1 MSAPARCEMPN
12 TAQSEARERA
22 KTAIPMPSSY
32 LNLQAHTAG
41 DAEAGALIQRL
52 RTLPEAEA
60 LRCYAGCPHTGNG
73 SCAGT

>member
-1 MSAPARCEMPN
+1 
-12 TAQSEARERA
+12 
-22 KTAIPMPSSY
+22 MPSSY

-60 LRCYAGCPHTGNG
+60 LRCYAGLSTHWQWFVRRHLTGVRR
-73 SCAGT
+73 SALIMHHATQIAGCK